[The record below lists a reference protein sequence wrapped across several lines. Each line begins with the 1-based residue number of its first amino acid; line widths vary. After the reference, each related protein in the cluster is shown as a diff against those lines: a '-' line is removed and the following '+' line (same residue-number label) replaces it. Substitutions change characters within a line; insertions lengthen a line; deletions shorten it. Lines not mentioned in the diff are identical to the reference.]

1 MVPKQSAANLAKS
14 KILPP
19 LLPADAEYAID
30 GENCEQSTDVLEAKP
45 RSNLTEKMPGLG
57 IDAKSKHHFVDPCEG
72 TESNIEEGVVE
83 DASMATP
90 APILKLAKRNVRKPS
105 PAQL

>member
-1 MVPKQSAANLAKS
+1 LVPKQSAANLAKS

-30 GENCEQSTDVLEAKP
+30 GENCEQSTDVLESKS
-45 RSNLTEKMPGLG
+45 RSNLAERMPGLA
-57 IDAKSKHHFVDPCEG
+57 IDAKSKHDSVEPCEG
-72 TESNIEEGVVE
+72 TESHKEDGAIE

-90 APILKLAKRNVRKPS
+90 APILKLAKRNVRKPA